1 MLEIRKIDSYN
12 MHTHDRRESQYY
24 LALNKTAQA
33 SQTAPVVKN
42 PSAKQETKEA
52 PVQSLGQECPL
63 EEGTSSHSGI
73 LAWRIPWTEEPGG
86 LQSMGS
92 QRVRHDCASTLAW
105 QDTTLNSLSR

>member
-52 PVQSLGQECPL
+52 PVQSLGQEIQGLRPCAPAARDL
-63 EEGTSSHSGI
+63 GS
-73 LAWRIPWTEEPGG
+73 IPSKGAKDPTY
-86 LQSMGS
+86 
-92 QRVRHDCASTLAW
+92 R
-105 QDTTLNSLSR
+105 N